1 MRIAR
6 VSAPALAAAL
16 LLAPGALQ
24 AQDIEACWFRGASAA
39 EAQERPSPAAAVAIP
54 TGGESAQLCYAQP
67 SARGR
72 TVMGELV
79 PFGQPWRLGAN
90 EAVQLH
96 LPFDAQVGGV
106 ALEAG
111 VYSLYAVP
119 GENEWEFM
127 VNTSWQRWGVPINAN
142 VRSSEVGTFT
152 RSSARMDD
160 MVEQFTIRWDAHGE
174 MMGHLVMEW
183 EHTRVEVPIHHGSM
197 SH

>member
-1 MRIAR
+1 MRTVRFA
-6 VSAPALAAAL
+6 VPALATAL
-16 LLAPGALQ
+16 LFAPGSAQ
-24 AQDIEACWFRGASAA
+24 AQDIDACWFRGATAA
-39 EAQERPSPAAAVAIP
+39 EAQERPSPAAAIAIP
-54 TGGESAQLCYAQP
+54 MGGESAQLCYSRP

-72 TVMGELV
+72 TVMGGLV

-96 LPFDAQVGGV
+96 LPFAAQVGGV
-106 ALEAG
+106 SLEPG

-119 GENEWEFM
+119 GESEWEFM
-127 VNTSWQRWGVPINAN
+127 LNTNYQRWGIPLNAE
-142 VRSSEVGTFT
+142 VRSTEVGTFT
-152 RSSARMDD
+152 RSSASTDE
-160 MVEQFTIRWDAHGE
+160 MVEQFTIRWEAHGE